1 MTCHFKALKSLFYK
15 LILTCGL
22 LLMTTNSWSA
32 GSDSAQSK
40 QTTINGAIFN
50 YQEQGDGAPVVFVH
64 GCCSDYRAWDGQRK
78 AIASKYRFVAFNL
91 RYHGTSPWFDGGSKY
106 SIATHVDDV
115 AAFIQSLN
123 SGPVSLVG
131 WSYSGPIVMLV
142 ALQHPELVRSI
153 AVYEPN
159 AGGFITDP
167 EILKSAGQD
176 RQAMLG
182 PAVAASKSGD
192 LANVA
197 RLVPAG
203 VNSQLDIFDHL
214 PPEARSMF
222 LDNARTVALL
232 VASPPPPPLSCDQL
246 RQITIPTLLSRGEDT
261 RAVFRLATDGAAAC
275 IANAKVVVLPGGRHL
290 SMVQQPDAF
299 NAMLMQFLST
309 VGSQVKN

>member
-1 MTCHFKALKSLFYK
+1 MTCHLTALKSLFYK
-15 LILTCGL
+15 LTFSCGL
-22 LLMTTNSWSA
+22 LLMATNSWSA
-32 GSDSAQSK
+32 GSDSPQSK

-50 YQEQGDGAPVVFVH
+50 YQEQGDGTPVVFVH
-64 GCCSDYRAWDGQRK
+64 GCCSDYRAWDGQRG

-91 RYHGTSPWFDGGSKY
+91 RYHGTSPWSDDGSKY

-123 SGPVSLVG
+123 SGPVNLVG

-142 ALQHPELVRSI
+142 TLQHPELVRSV
-153 AVYEPN
+153 AVYEPT

-182 PAVAASKSGD
+182 SVIAASKSGD

-203 VNSQLDIFDHL
+203 VNTQADIFDQL

-246 RQITIPTLLSRGEDT
+246 RQIKIPTLLSRGEDT
-261 RAVFRLATDGAAAC
+261 RTVFRLATDGAAAC
-275 IANAKVVVLPGGRHL
+275 IADAKVVVLPGGRHL

-299 NAMLMQFLST
+299 NAMLIQFLST
-309 VGSQVKN
+309 VGSQVRN